1 MTAKRRIAVL
11 LIALFAVLGVKEIV
25 YNVTYPV
32 VYKDYIIKYSDE
44 YNIDPH
50 LLMAII
56 KTESRYD
63 KNATSHKGAIGLMQ
77 LTEPTAD
84 WIAVS
89 MGNANFS
96 TNDLYDPETNIK
108 MGAWYINNI
117 RQEFGS
123 VELILAAYNAGRG
136 NVKKWIGN
144 STIAEDG
151 KDLDNIPYAETEK
164 YVKKVLSS
172 QKIYKILYPMS

>member
-1 MTAKRRIAVL
+1 MLALIAV
-11 LIALFAVLGVKEIV
+11 FGVKEIL
-25 YNVTYPV
+25 YKVTYPV
-32 VYKDYIIKYSDE
+32 FYKDYIIKYSAE
-44 YNIDPH
+44 YHIDPH

-56 KTESRYD
+56 NTESRYD

-77 LTEPTAD
+77 LTESTAD
-84 WIAVS
+84 WIAES
-89 MGNANFS
+89 MGNSNFS
-96 TNDLYDPETNIK
+96 KDDLYDPETNIR

-123 VELILAAYNAGRG
+123 MELILAAYNAGRG

-144 STIAEDG
+144 ATIAQDG

-164 YVKKVLSS
+164 YVKKVLSN
-172 QKIYKILYPMS
+172 QKIYKLLYPMN